1 MDLSV
6 IVLFCDKDFQYIPNL
21 LKQLD
26 KKLACNYELI
36 LVDNREKN
44 KTEISAINEF
54 YENHNGFCITPGRN
68 LGQVVAKKTA
78 FEQSSGKYIWF
89 FDGDDEPCD
98 VITQTL
104 LESLKEDLIVFN
116 FGYCREDNDEQI
128 YIECSNEDKRK
139 FTGFKDAEYLT
150 KIGVTC
156 WNKFIYRKIL
166 EKIFSYVK
174 TDKVVSVNEDV
185 WLMSATLNKS
195 RVVREIPLYI
205 YNNRPDRG
213 ISNNSITSITNF
225 KKIIQGYNETMK
237 LFRTEF
243 PKDCKLY
250 CESLK
255 RKKDIGYFINR
266 VYNSVKE
273 IRYEE
278 YQLIL
283 EVFKKQEII
292 SVLNNERKD
301 FISDDLVPLED
312 FEEIKKDLYKFI
324 GGKS

>member
-78 FEQSSGKYIWF
+78 FEQSSGKYVWF

-104 LESLKEDLIVFN
+104 LENLKEDLIVFN
-116 FGYCREDNDEQI
+116 FGYYREDDDEQI
-128 YIECSNEDKRK
+128 YIECSDEDKRK

-150 KIGVTC
+150 NIGVTC

-185 WLMSATLNKS
+185 WLMSAALNKS

-213 ISNNSITSITNF
+213 ISANKKITSITNF
-225 KKIIQGYNETMK
+225 KKIIQGYDETMK
-237 LFRTEF
+237 LFRIEF
-243 PKDCKLY
+243 PEDCLLY
-250 CESLK
+250 NEKAKRLIDAKYLLK
-255 RKKDIGYFINR
+255 RVIT
-266 VYNSVKE
+266 SVKE
-273 IRYEE
+273 IRNEE
-278 YQLIL
+278 CKMICDVFTKREITSSLIEIEKNQKE
-283 EVFKKQEII
+283 EVIELKEII
-292 SVLNNERKD
+292 NK
-301 FISDDLVPLED
+301 I
-312 FEEIKKDLYKFI
+312 I
-324 GGKS
+324 